1 MPMNKKE
8 EKPLYQRVRSALMEE
23 IRTMRPGNNRLEPE
37 EHLAQRYG
45 TSRATVREA
54 LADLI
59 QQGYITPWQ
68 GRGNFGHPHALNL
81 NMRFDITYD
90 FYHMLQGRYKN
101 IDIEQSGISLSV
113 PNEDLLEHMPQF
125 KHTQVFSFEW
135 VYTADGEQVILC
147 RVQVIKAAMRLMLS
161 KRKDEMRL
169 TDYLRRFYDGDIT
182 YATAWFKA
190 GTDRDAAR
198 TFEVGE
204 ETPMQM
210 WEEIFY
216 DLYDRQICFNQV
228 FFHPKKT
235 NLSML
240 LRTR

>member
-1 MPMNKKE
+1 MNKKE
-8 EKPLYQRVRSALMEE
+8 EKPLYQRVCSALIEE
-23 IRTMRPGNNRLEPE
+23 IRTMHPGDNRLEPE
-37 EHLAQRYG
+37 EQLAKRYG

-90 FYHMLQGRYKN
+90 FYHMLQDSYNEIGVQ
-101 IDIEQSGISLSV
+101 QSAINLSY
-113 PNEDLLEHMPQF
+113 PNDDLLEHMPQF
-125 KHTQVFSFEW
+125 KHTQVFTFDW
-135 VYTADGEQVILC
+135 LYTGDEEPLIVC

-161 KRKDEMRL
+161 KRRNEIRL

-190 GTDRDAAR
+190 GLNKEVAGIFGAA
-198 TFEVGE
+198 EG
-204 ETPMQM
+204 TPMQM

-228 FFHPKKT
+228 YFHPHKT

>member
-1 MPMNKKE
+1 MEGMPMNKKE
-8 EKPLYQRVRSALMEE
+8 EKPLYQRVRTALMEE

-37 EHLAQRYG
+37 EHLAKRYG

-59 QQGYITPWQ
+59 QDGYITPWQ

-90 FYHMLQGRYKN
+90 FVHILQDSYLD
-101 IDIEQSGISLSV
+101 IDVDQSAINLSLPST
-113 PNEDLLEHMPQF
+113 DLLEHMPQF
-125 KHTQVFSFEW
+125 KHTEVFVFDW
-135 VYTADGEQVILC
+135 VYSADSEPLIVC

-190 GTDRDAAR
+190 GLSSEVAQ
-198 TFEVGE
+198 TFHAPEG
-204 ETPMQM
+204 TPMQI

-216 DLYDRQICFNQV
+216 
-228 FFHPKKT
+228 
-235 NLSML
+235 
-240 LRTR
+240 

>member
-1 MPMNKKE
+1 MNKKDQ
-8 EKPLYQRVRSALMEE
+8 KPLYQRVRSALMEG
-23 IRTMRPGNNRLEPE
+23 ISTMRPGNNRLEPE
-37 EHLAQRYG
+37 EQLAQRYG

-59 QQGYITPWQ
+59 QDGYITPWQ

-90 FYHMLQGRYKN
+90 FVHILQDSYLD
-101 IDIEQSGISLSV
+101 IDVDQSAINLSLPSD
-113 PNEDLLEHMPQF
+113 DLLEHMPQF
-125 KHTQVFSFEW
+125 KHTEVFVFDW
-135 VYTADGEQVILC
+135 VYVADGEPVIIC

-190 GTDRDAAR
+190 GINSQVAR
-198 TFEVGE
+198 TFGAAEG
-204 ETPMQM
+204 TPMQM

-228 FFHPKKT
+228 YFHPDKT
-235 NLSML
+235 KLSML

>member
-1 MPMNKKE
+1 MTKKE
-8 EKPLYQRVRSALMEE
+8 EMPLYQKVRSALMEE
-23 IRTMRPGNNRLEPE
+23 IRSMRPGNNRLEPE
-37 EHLAQRYG
+37 EQLARRYG

-59 QQGYITPWQ
+59 KDGYITPWQ
-68 GRGNFGHPHALNL
+68 GRGNFGHPHALSL
-81 NMRFDITYD
+81 SMRFDITYD
-90 FYHMLQGRYKN
+90 FVHMLQDSFLE
-101 IDIEQSGISLSV
+101 IDVEQSGISLAV

-125 KHTQVFSFEW
+125 RHTEVFAFDW
-135 VYTADGEQVILC
+135 VYTADGEPVIVC

-190 GTDRDAAR
+190 GVNSEVAGI
-198 TFEVGE
+198 FEAPE
-204 ETPMQM
+204 ATPMQM

-228 FFHPKKT
+228 YFHPHKT
-235 NLSML
+235 DLTML

>member
-1 MPMNKKE
+1 MAKKE
-8 EKPLYQRVRSALMEE
+8 EMPLYQKVRSALMEE
-23 IRTMRPGNNRLEPE
+23 IRSMRPGNNRLEPE
-37 EHLAQRYG
+37 EQLARRYG

-59 QQGYITPWQ
+59 KDGYITPWQ

-90 FYHMLQGRYKN
+90 FVHMLQDSYLE
-101 IDIEQSGISLSV
+101 IDVEQSGISLAV
-113 PNEDLLEHMPQF
+113 PNEDLLVHMPQF
-125 KHTQVFSFEW
+125 RHTQVFAFDW
-135 VYTADGEQVILC
+135 VYTADGEPVIVC

-190 GTDRDAAR
+190 GLNSEVAGI
-198 TFEVGE
+198 FEAPAG
-204 ETPMQM
+204 TPMQM

-228 FFHPKKT
+228 YFHPYKT
-235 NLSML
+235 DLSML

>member
-1 MPMNKKE
+1 MNKKE
-8 EKPLYQRVRSALMEE
+8 EKPLYQRVRSALVEE
-23 IRTMRPGNNRLEPE
+23 ISTMRPGNNRLEPE
-37 EHLAQRYG
+37 EQLAKRYG

-59 QQGYITPWQ
+59 KDGYITPWQ
-68 GRGNFGHPHALNL
+68 GRGNFGHPHALKL
-81 NMRFDITYD
+81 NMRFDINSDFVHILQDTY
-90 FYHMLQGRYKN
+90 RE
-101 IDIEQSGISLSV
+101 IDVEQSGISLRQ
-113 PNEDLLEHMPQF
+113 PNDDLLEHMPQF
-125 KHTQVFSFEW
+125 KHTQVFAFDW
-135 VYTADGEQVILC
+135 VYTADGEPVIVC

-190 GTDRDAAR
+190 GLNNEVAGIFGAPEAA
-198 TFEVGE
+198 
-204 ETPMQM
+204 PMQM

-228 FFHPKKT
+228 YFHPLKT

>member
-1 MPMNKKE
+1 MNKKD

-37 EHLAQRYG
+37 EQLAKRYG

-59 QQGYITPWQ
+59 QDAYITPWQ
-68 GRGNFGHPHALNL
+68 GRGNFAHPHALNL
-81 NMRFDITYD
+81 DMRFDITYD
-90 FYHMLQGRYKN
+90 FVHILQDSYLD
-101 IDIEQSGISLSV
+101 IDVNQSAINLSLPST
-113 PNEDLLEHMPQF
+113 DLLEHMPQF
-125 KHTQVFSFEW
+125 KHTEVFVFDW
-135 VYTADGEQVILC
+135 TYVADGESVIIC
-147 RVQVIKAAMRLMLS
+147 RVQVIKSAMRLMLS

-190 GTDRDAAR
+190 GTNRRVAEI
-198 TFEVGE
+198 FEVGE